1 MQPDKAMHLAFVMPG
16 RPRGARVITVARG
29 PYVRRR
35 RACGQVRHGHLF
47 ARDSQC
53 VALVCRPMAE
63 EQRAQL
69 RLPISLEAAKDVR
82 CAFPPFSRLLLR
94 TYIIT
99 CAGPTFQAQ
108 LCLPPV
114 VTSHFHA
121 QSIVYKH
128 VPLAALP
135 TQSRRNSD
143 ATQTYNHDR
152 SLKQLRFQP

>member
-1 MQPDKAMHLAFVMPG
+1 MPG
-16 RPRGARVITVARG
+16 RPGGARVTAARG

-53 VALVCRPMAE
+53 VALVCRPMPE

-82 CAFPPFSRLLLR
+82 CAFPPFSRFFAFGR
-94 TYIIT
+94 TP
-99 CAGPTFQAQ
+99 CPTFQAQ

-114 VTSHFHA
+114 VTSHLHA
-121 QSIVYKH
+121 HSTVYKH

-143 ATQTYNHDR
+143 ATQTYNHAR
-152 SLKQLRFQP
+152 TLKQLRFQP